1 MFLPFRQQ
9 QKRKV
14 HSHFSGGHKDQT
26 ERKDVTAPTL
36 PLKMFMQQD
45 DQKQKQQQRPEMWR
59 DDSSADLSVYTSE
72 TKTTVQ
78 YPPRDPYGRSSSSEW
93 PSKQAS
99 ADAAKATTAV
109 AQKSMLLGSRTKEE
123 GNRSKSPKIVT
134 GTRLN
139 EWMVTN
145 ASSSPSTAPSTPP
158 RGLGQSNDEDDD
170 VEDYYDYDHRAEE
183 RRQNSLASGSVSRT
197 SSSPR
202 TAHDPT
208 SSNHV
213 KKQLRGP
220 VDLDDSSIEGDDE
233 DDSIEQSE
241 REDDIVLVASVF
253 RTNVTSPT
261 ILPEDSDNEARN
273 SPIVWTDQDDD
284 DGKLVA
290 PPRKLSDEDAA
301 ALRRSYNE
309 TMQSISFHSI
319 DEDKEYE
326 DYPSENDDYPS
337 EDDAGALLLTQEELE
352 KHLGKVQN
360 KEPMPTS
367 YIGGYDQWK
376 QEQEY
381 KRRYFERLQRKV
393 NEKKVHQQPR
403 KQHHELTPS
412 PRRPVQAAG
421 ARDRQSAED
430 SLAGFTRYSYGHM
443 DKSVAS
449 TIATARTNESAVHQE
464 KRSRN
469 AGKSKTKRRW
479 KILPKLTKKKT
490 PSEKT
495 EKVQSRHA
503 SPPRE
508 AAPRQVEEPSEVA
521 NMSLAPLNTV
531 LGMNVGS
538 LGEPK
543 ELVSQY
549 LQEERKKQLKAEKDK
564 AQEEWKEQER
574 IRKKKAKYLQQ
585 QRELNNIGPSAP
597 RCDSQDRISPFA
609 SKHVKEDSTTP
620 LCCASFQ
627 SEQSGARSTT
637 VLSPCILCN
646 DAERTHIA
654 MPCMHF
660 FFCGECAAKMNNN
673 CPVCGAG
680 NVDFARVYTG

>member
-1 MFLPFRQQ
+1 MTVPT
-9 QKRKV
+9 V
-14 HSHFSGGHKDQT
+14 
-26 ERKDVTAPTL
+26 PTL

-45 DQKQKQQQRPEMWR
+45 DPKQKQQQRPDMWR
-59 DDSSADLSVYTSE
+59 DDSSADLSVYTTE

-78 YPPRDPYGRSSSSEW
+78 YPPRDPYGRSNSAEW
-93 PSKQAS
+93 TSKRAS
-99 ADAAKATTAV
+99 ANAAKATTAV
-109 AQKSMLLGSRTKEE
+109 AQKSTLLGSSKKEE
-123 GNRSKSPKIVT
+123 GNRSLSPKTVT

-145 ASSSPSTAPSTPP
+145 TSSPPSTARSTPP

-202 TAHDPT
+202 TAHEST
-208 SSNHV
+208 SSSRV

-220 VDLDDSSIEGDDE
+220 VDLDDSSIEDEDE
-233 DDSIEQSE
+233 DDYIEESE
-241 REDDIVLVASVF
+241 REDDTAQYASVF
-253 RTNVTSPT
+253 RTNVALPT

-290 PPRKLSDEDAA
+290 PTRKLSDEDAA
-301 ALRRSYNE
+301 ELRRSYNE

-319 DEDKEYE
+319 DEDNEYE
-326 DYPSENDDYPS
+326 GYPSENDDYPS
-337 EDDAGALLLTQEELE
+337 EDNSGALLLTQEELE

-360 KEPMPTS
+360 KEPMPSS

-376 QEQEY
+376 QEQEN

-393 NEKKVHQQPR
+393 NEKKLHQQPH
-403 KQHHELTPS
+403 KQHHQLAPS
-412 PRRPVQAAG
+412 PRRPAQALG
-421 ARDRQSAED
+421 AHSGQSAED

-464 KRSRN
+464 NKSGN
-469 AGKSKTKRRW
+469 AEKSKTKRRW
-479 KILPKLTKKKT
+479 KILPKLTKKKA
-490 PSEKT
+490 PSKKT

-508 AAPRQVEEPSEVA
+508 AAPKQVEEPSEVA

-549 LQEERKKQLKAEKDK
+549 LEEERKKQLKAEKDK
-564 AQEEWKEQER
+564 TQEEWKEQER
-574 IRKKKAKYLQQ
+574 IRRKKEKFLQQ

-597 RCDSQDRISPFA
+597 RCASQDRITPFA
-609 SKHVKEDSTTP
+609 SKNVKGGSTTP

-627 SEQSGARSTT
+627 SEQSGAWSTT
-637 VLSPCILCN
+637 VLSPCILCD

-673 CPVCGAG
+673 CPVCGAD